1 MPTNRDGTFTGD
13 GGFGGGGYSGGETPL
28 GSGVTGSA
36 GYSDDGTKVWNPTGG
51 PDGKGA
57 YETPNGTNTAT
68 SVAGDGRN
76 PDRTGAGG
84 WSNGTGGTNGLGNG
98 DATTTGKAGTFG
110 NGVTVQGAGDW
121 GGYGGTYVQ
130 GPNGEIVYDA
140 GQSGRAEAVNRAR
153 NLGELAAN
161 RAAPQIDYT
170 AANGFAGMG
179 QQDRGTQVDAMG
191 LAQQT
196 ANGTNLQSMQLGQ
209 QMLDQGV
216 QAQQA
221 AAASSRGGALAQAAA
236 RSQQVNG
243 QGSFVAQG
251 NTQLQAQRANEM
263 AAGRDAYMGQ
273 ASALRAS
280 DAQGQNLQQQQAL
293 AQQQQE
299 LQQRQQNQ
307 QTQMAYETQ
316 GQNVNNAAADAALS
330 RDEIAH
336 GYDATQTARQTQMA
350 NRQAQT
356 VAAGVNCGRR
366 ARGEGEA
373 TLSSAEARRR
383 SRSRHTATTRTRTA
397 TQVSLKATNA

>member
-1 MPTNRDGTFTGD
+1 VRSSTTR
-13 GGFGGGGYSGGETPL
+13 
-28 GSGVTGSA
+28 GSRA
-36 GYSDDGTKVWNPTGG
+36 
-51 PDGKGA
+51 A
-57 YETPNGTNTAT
+57 
-68 SVAGDGRN
+68 
-76 PDRTGAGG
+76 
-84 WSNGTGGTNGLGNG
+84 
-98 DATTTGKAGTFG
+98 
-110 NGVTVQGAGDW
+110 
-121 GGYGGTYVQ
+121 
-130 GPNGEIVYDA
+130 
-140 GQSGRAEAVNRAR
+140 AEAVDHAR
-153 NLGELAAN
+153 NLGYAASQRD
-161 RAAPQIDYT
+161 RAHKNDYT

-179 QQDRGTQVDAMG
+179 AQDRGTQVDAMG

-236 RSQQVNG
+236 RSQQANG

-280 DAQGQNLQQQQAL
+280 DAQGQSLQQQQAL

-356 VAAGVNCGRR
+356 VAAGVNAGG
-366 ARGEGEA
+366 ALVAKGGDA
-373 TLSSAEARRR
+373 IFGGSP
-383 SRSRHTATTRTRTA
+383 TTQPQQTYGDYKDPYSE
-397 TQVSLKATNA
+397 QVSGSDERMKQNVRSLAAAVAARKAVW